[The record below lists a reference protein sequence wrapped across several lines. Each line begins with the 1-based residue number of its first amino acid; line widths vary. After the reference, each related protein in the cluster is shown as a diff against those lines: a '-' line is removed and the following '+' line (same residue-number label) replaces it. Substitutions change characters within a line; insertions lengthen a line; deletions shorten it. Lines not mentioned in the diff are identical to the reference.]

1 MRWFEDDEHW
11 RAMYDY
17 VFDESRFTAAAAD
30 IDRVVKL
37 SGVARGAALDMGC
50 GAGRHSIAL
59 ARKGF
64 QVTGVDQSPFLLTK
78 AREKS
83 LGAPVEYVQADMRK
97 FSRPGAFDLAVSMY
111 TSFGYFDTREEDL
124 AVLRNLH

>member
-17 VFDESRFTAAAAD
+17 MFDESRFTAAVAD

-37 SGVARGAALDMGC
+37 TGVTRGVALDMGC

-64 QVTGVDQSPFLLTK
+64 QVTGVDQSPFLLEK
-78 AREKS
+78 ARERS
-83 LGAPVEYVQADMRK
+83 LGSPIEYVKADMRQ
-97 FSRPGAFDLAVSMY
+97 FSRPAALYLAVSMY
-111 TSFGYFDTREEDL
+111 T
-124 AVLRNLH
+124 